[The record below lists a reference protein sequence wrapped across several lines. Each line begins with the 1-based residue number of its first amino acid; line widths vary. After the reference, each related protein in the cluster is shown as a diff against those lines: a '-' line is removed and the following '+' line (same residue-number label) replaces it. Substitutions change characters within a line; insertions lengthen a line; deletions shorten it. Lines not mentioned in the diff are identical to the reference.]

1 MKKIEINTEVTI
13 FNSIQELPEEIKKLM
28 NAAKHAKENAYAP
41 YSKFKV
47 GAAFLLENGKMVS
60 GNNQENAAYPSGMCA
75 ERVAIWKVASEF
87 PSAIIKS
94 LAITASSS
102 SQLLT
107 EPVAPCGGCRQT
119 MLEYELK
126 QEQPIE
132 IYFMGETGA
141 ITKSASLANLLPLIF
156 DKSVL

>member
-28 NAAKHAKENAYAP
+28 NAAKQAKENAYAP

-132 IYFMGETGA
+132 IYFMGETGV
-141 ITKSASLANLLPLIF
+141 IYQSDSLKNLLPFMFNKKFL
-156 DKSVL
+156 

>member
-28 NAAKHAKENAYAP
+28 NAAKQAKENAYAP

-75 ERVAIWKVASEF
+75 ERVA
-87 PSAIIKS
+87 
-94 LAITASSS
+94 
-102 SQLLT
+102 
-107 EPVAPCGGCRQT
+107 
-119 MLEYELK
+119 
-126 QEQPIE
+126 
-132 IYFMGETGA
+132 
-141 ITKSASLANLLPLIF
+141 
-156 DKSVL
+156 